1 MATFLQR
8 IRRKRL
14 AKRAVEKEQT
24 RQALTGKRFAQPG
37 VAQTVDIA
45 PNDPIVAYFLSSPDA
60 VEIEKLQLESPTL
73 KELKAAG
80 IKLTIPLV
88 SQGELVG
95 LINLGGRLSEQDYSS
110 YDKGLLSSLATQA
123 APALRVAQMVL
134 EQQAQAR
141 ERERIEQ
148 ELAVARLIQQTQLP
162 KELPDLPDW
171 HLTTFYQPARAVG
184 GDFYDFIQYEDGR
197 LGLVVGDV
205 TDKGVPAALVMATTR
220 SILRSAAQE
229 ELSPGKVLERAND
242 LLFPDIPPRMFVTC
256 FYAVLDPRSGHL
268 HYANAGH
275 DLPYRWHAGKVAELR
290 ATGMPLGLMPGMQYE
305 EKEVTLTHGESVLLY
320 SDGLVEAHNSER
332 EMFGFPRLIAL
343 LSAYQGEESAIDYL
357 RGDLASFTGEGWEQ
371 EDDITLVTLRR
382 MPVPGGERGPADI
395 SPASEQTITDKT
407 GTWKVLGT
415 RQIPSEIGNERL
427 AMSYVAGVL
436 KSFNLPA
443 WRLDQLGTAV
453 AEATM
458 NAMEHGNHYSPEL
471 PVTLQVLSSGSAI
484 AVRISDQGG
493 NGQLPVQEEY
503 EAPDIEAKLS
513 GQQSPRGW
521 GLFLIQNMVDEM
533 HILSDEKTHTIELI
547 VRLEGDTHVHP
558 HA

>member
-8 IRRKRL
+8 MRQKRR
-14 AKRAVEKEQT
+14 AKRAAEKEQA
-24 RQALTGKRFAQPG
+24 RQALVGKRLAQPG
-37 VAQTVDIA
+37 VAQAVDIA
-45 PNDPIVAYFLSSPDA
+45 PNDPIVAYFLSSPGA

-73 KELKAAG
+73 KALKAAG

-148 ELAVARLIQQTQLP
+148 ELAVARLIQQTLLP
-162 KELPDLPDW
+162 KDLPDLPDW

-184 GDFYDFIQYEDGR
+184 GDFYDFIQYEGGR

-275 DLPYRWHAGKVAELR
+275 DLPYRWHAGEVAELR

-305 EKEVTLTHGESVLLY
+305 EKEVTLAHGESVLLY
-320 SDGLVEAHNSER
+320 SDGLVEAHNPER

-357 RGDLASFTGEGWEQ
+357 RGELASFTGEGWEQ

-395 SPASEQTITDKT
+395 SPANEQTIIDKT

-443 WRLDQLGTAV
+443 RRLDQLGTAV

-513 GQQSPRGW
+513 EQQSPRGW

-547 VRLEGDTHVHP
+547 LRLEGDTHVHP